1 MLSAKGV
8 TPRCHPLLLLSHLNW
23 KLDART
29 LILSQFHLQKDSRN
43 YSHPVINCNHITRNT
58 KPATPNPTI
67 MELISIAFI
76 LIGVIL
82 GYIIAHFKNKSSQVL
97 SNEEAE
103 ALEREREQAMQTIS
117 RLEERNERLDAEVS
131 EVKDNYQKEQNRAS
145 EAEKENVRLKSI
157 NDNLKERL
165 DEQKEEMQNLQER
178 FKDEFENLANKI
190 LEEKSQKFTEQNKE
204 KLDQLLK
211 PLGEKMEEFK
221 KKVEETHKEDIEGR
235 SSLKQHL
242 EHLKEMNQQMA
253 QEAKDLT
260 KALKGDSKTQGSWG
274 EVILQRILEKSGL
287 SKGREYEIQEN
298 HRSEDGRNLYP
309 DVVVYLPDDKRL
321 VIDSKVSLK
330 AYEQFTSAEDEAE
343 RTEALEQHVN
353 SLRSHVKGLSKKNYE
368 QLYGGKS
375 PDFVLMFVPIESA
388 FGVALQHDASLYYDA
403 FDKNI
408 VIVSPSTLLATLAT
422 IDSVWKQE
430 YQNKNAQEI
439 AERGGALYDKFVL
452 FVESMQD
459 IGQRI
464 RQTQESYDEAMGR
477 LSEGRG
483 NMIRQVEM
491 LRELGAKSS
500 KSLPGDLTDRQQLNE
515 GNGEEQ
521 SELELSD

>member
-1 MLSAKGV
+1 
-8 TPRCHPLLLLSHLNW
+8 
-23 KLDART
+23 
-29 LILSQFHLQKDSRN
+29 
-43 YSHPVINCNHITRNT
+43 
-58 KPATPNPTI
+58 

-76 LIGVIL
+76 VVGVIL
-82 GYIIAHFKNKSSQVL
+82 GYIIAHYKNKSNQAL
-97 SNEEAE
+97 NNEEAE

-117 RLEERNERLDAEVS
+117 RLEERNERLDS
-131 EVKDNYQKEQNRAS
+131 EISEAKNNYKEEQNRANK
-145 EAEKENVRLKSI
+145 AEKQLAELNADYR
-157 NDNLKERL
+157 NLKERL
-165 DEQKEEMQNLQER
+165 NEQKEEMQNLQER

-287 SKGREYEIQEN
+287 TKGREYEIQEN

-330 AYEQFTSAEDEAE
+330 AYEQFTSAEDEAD
-343 RTEALEQHVN
+343 RQEALKQHVS
-353 SLRSHVKGLSKKNYE
+353 SLRSHVKGLSKKNYD

-430 YQNKNAQEI
+430 YQNKNAQKI
-439 AERGGALYDKFVL
+439 AERGGKLYDKFVL
-452 FVESMQD
+452 FVESLEE
-459 IGQRI
+459 IGMRI
-464 RQTQESYDEAMGR
+464 RQSQESYDQAMKR
-477 LSEGRG
+477 LKTGRG
-483 NMIRQVEM
+483 DLIGQADK
-491 LRELGAKSS
+491 LRKLGANNSKKLSS
-500 KSLPGDLTDRQQLNE
+500 DLTEDNGQLE
-515 GNGEEQ
+515 KSNGEEQ

>member
-1 MLSAKGV
+1 
-8 TPRCHPLLLLSHLNW
+8 
-23 KLDART
+23 
-29 LILSQFHLQKDSRN
+29 
-43 YSHPVINCNHITRNT
+43 
-58 KPATPNPTI
+58 
-67 MELISIAFI
+67 MELISIVYI
-76 LIGVIL
+76 IIGVIL
-82 GYIIAHFKNKSSQVL
+82 GYLIAHFKHKSSQPL
-97 SNEEAE
+97 SKEEADR
-103 ALEREREQAMQTIS
+103 LEQDYDQAMQTIS
-117 RLEERNERLDAEVS
+117 RLEERNEHLDAEVS
-131 EVKDNYQKEQNRAS
+131 EAKNTMQRERSRAD
-145 EAEKENVRLKSI
+145 EAEKENVRLQSV
-157 NDNLKERL
+157 NDNLREKLE
-165 DEQKEEMQNLQER
+165 EQKKDLENLQEK

-221 KKVEETHKEDIEGR
+221 KKVEETHKEDIKGR
-235 SSLKQHL
+235 SALEQHL
-242 EHLKEMNQQMA
+242 NHLKEMNQEMA
-253 QEAKDLT
+253 KEAKDLT
-260 KALKGDSKTQGSWG
+260 RALKGESKTQGNWG

-287 SKGREYEIQEN
+287 TKGREYEVQE
-298 HRSEDGRNLYP
+298 HHTTDDGRRLHP
-309 DVVVYLPDDKRL
+309 DVVVHLPDEKRL
-321 VIDSKVSLK
+321 IIDSKVSLK
-330 AYEQFTSAEDEAE
+330 DYEKFSSAE
-343 RTEALEQHVN
+343 TEEDRQKALKQHVN
-353 SLRSHVKGLSKKNYE
+353 SLRNHVKGLSSKNYE
-368 QLYGGKS
+368 QLYGGNS

-388 FGVALQHDASLYYDA
+388 FGAALQEDTSLYYDA

-477 LSEGRG
+477 LTEGRG
-483 NMIRQVEM
+483 NVIRQVEM

-500 KSLPGDLTDRQQLNE
+500 KSLPGDLTEKEALGEADRPSE
-515 GNGEEQ
+515 KTDDKEEDQQ
-521 SELELSD
+521 SEIEWDGRGPK

>member
-1 MLSAKGV
+1 
-8 TPRCHPLLLLSHLNW
+8 
-23 KLDART
+23 
-29 LILSQFHLQKDSRN
+29 
-43 YSHPVINCNHITRNT
+43 
-58 KPATPNPTI
+58 
-67 MELISIAFI
+67 MELISILL
-76 LIGVIL
+76 LIVGLIL
-82 GYIIAHFKNKSSQVL
+82 GYAIAHFQNKSNQLL
-97 SNEEAE
+97 SREEVVT
-103 ALEREREQAMQTIS
+103 LEQDYDQAMQTIS
-117 RLEERNERLDAEVS
+117 RLEERNENLSVQLEEV
-131 EVKDNYQKEQNRAS
+131 QKEEKEADRRAN
-145 EAEKENVRLKSI
+145 EAEKQLAELNADYR
-157 NDNLKERL
+157 NLKERL
-165 DEQKEEMQNLQER
+165 GEQKEEMENLQDR

-260 KALKGDSKTQGSWG
+260 KALKGDTKTQGSWG

-287 SKGREYEIQEN
+287 TKGREYEIQEN

-330 AYEQFTSAEDEAE
+330 AYEQFSSAEEEQE
-343 RTEALEQHVN
+343 RQQYLKQHIN
-353 SLRSHVKGLSKKNYE
+353 SLRSHVKGLSSKNYE
-368 QLYGGKS
+368 QLYGGNS

-388 FGVALQHDASLYYDA
+388 FGVALQHDSSLYYDA

-430 YQNKNAQEI
+430 YQTKNAQKI
-439 AERGGALYDKFVL
+439 AERGGKLYDKFVL
-452 FVESMQD
+452 FVESLEE
-459 IGQRI
+459 IGMRI
-464 RQTQESYDEAMGR
+464 RQSQESYDQAMNR
-477 LSEGRG
+477 LKTGRG
-483 NMIRQVEM
+483 DLIGQADK
-491 LRELGAKSS
+491 LRKLGANNSKKLSS
-500 KSLPGDLTDRQQLNE
+500 DLIEKDTITDSVDQ
-515 GNGEEQ
+515 NG
-521 SELELSD
+521 SDEDS

>member
-1 MLSAKGV
+1 
-8 TPRCHPLLLLSHLNW
+8 
-23 KLDART
+23 
-29 LILSQFHLQKDSRN
+29 
-43 YSHPVINCNHITRNT
+43 
-58 KPATPNPTI
+58 
-67 MELISIAFI
+67 MEFISILYI
-76 LIGVIL
+76 IIGLIL
-82 GYIIAHFKNKSSQVL
+82 GYAIAYFKNKSSQAL
-97 SNEEAE
+97 SKEEAE
-103 ALEREREQAMQTIS
+103 TLEKEREQAMQTIS

-131 EVKDNYQKEQNRAS
+131 EVKNNYHKEQSRAN
-145 EAEKENVRLKSI
+145 EAEKENVRLKSV

-165 DEQKEEMQNLQER
+165 DEQKEEMKNLQER

-190 LEEKSQKFTEQNKE
+190 LEEKSKKFTEQNKE

-260 KALKGDSKTQGSWG
+260 RALKGDSKTQGSWG

-309 DVVVYLPDDKRL
+309 DVVVYLPDEKRL

-330 AYEQFTSAEDEAE
+330 AYEQFSSAEGEAE
-343 RTEALEQHVN
+343 RQQALKQHVN
-353 SLRSHVKGLSKKNYE
+353 SLRSHVKGLSSKNYE

-388 FGVALQHDASLYYDA
+388 FGVALQQDSSLYYDA

-439 AERGGALYDKFVL
+439 AYRGGQLYDKFVN
-452 FVESMQD
+452 FAESLKG
-459 IGQRI
+459 IGKRI
-464 RQTQESYDEAMGR
+464 RQTQEEYDSAMGQ
-477 LSEGRG
+477 LSTGRG
-483 NMIRQVEM
+483 NLIRQVEM
-491 LRELGAKSS
+491 IRELGADNS
-500 KSLPGDLTDRQQLNE
+500 KKLPGDLLDHE
-515 GNGEEQ
+515 EAPDVIEDGEE
-521 SELELSD
+521 EKESD

>member
-1 MLSAKGV
+1 
-8 TPRCHPLLLLSHLNW
+8 
-23 KLDART
+23 
-29 LILSQFHLQKDSRN
+29 
-43 YSHPVINCNHITRNT
+43 
-58 KPATPNPTI
+58 
-67 MELISIAFI
+67 MELISILFI
-76 LIGVIL
+76 IIGVIL
-82 GYIIAHFKNKSSQVL
+82 GYAIAHFKYKSSQAL
-97 SNEEAE
+97 SKEEAD
-103 ALEREREQAMQTIS
+103 ALEAEREQAMQTIS
-117 RLEERNERLDAEVS
+117 RLEERNENLSQQLEDAEA
-131 EVKDNYQKEQNRAS
+131 EEKEATRHAN
-145 EAEKENVRLKSI
+145 EAEKQLAELNADYR
-157 NDNLKERL
+157 NLKERL
-165 DEQKEEMQNLQER
+165 SEQKEEMQNLQEK

-211 PLGEKMEEFK
+211 PLGEKMEQFK

-253 QEAKDLT
+253 KEAKDLT
-260 KALKGDSKTQGSWG
+260 KALKGESKTQGSWG

-287 SKGREYEIQEN
+287 TKGREYEIQES
-298 HRSEDGRNLYP
+298 HTTDEGRRLQP
-309 DVVVYLPDDKRL
+309 DVVVHLPDEKRL
-321 VIDSKVSLK
+321 VIDSKVSLT
-330 AYEQFTSAEDEAE
+330 AYERMTSAEDEDE
-343 RTEALEQHVN
+343 RESALKQHVA
-353 SLRSHVKGLSKKNYE
+353 SLRSHVKGLSSKNYE
-368 QLYGGKS
+368 QLYGGNS

-388 FGVALQHDASLYYDA
+388 FGVALQQDTSLYYDA

-430 YQNKNAQEI
+430 YQSKNAQEI

-483 NMIRQVEM
+483 NVIRQVEM

-500 KSLPGDLTDRQQLNE
+500 KNMPAELADQHELSD
-515 GNGEEQ
+515 GEEQ
-521 SELELSD
+521 AADDDEEESPEFEFND

>member
-1 MLSAKGV
+1 
-8 TPRCHPLLLLSHLNW
+8 
-23 KLDART
+23 
-29 LILSQFHLQKDSRN
+29 
-43 YSHPVINCNHITRNT
+43 
-58 KPATPNPTI
+58 
-67 MELISIAFI
+67 MELISII
-76 LIGVIL
+76 YIIVGLIL
-82 GYIIAHFKNKSSQVL
+82 GYVIAHFKYKSSQAL
-97 SNEEAE
+97 SKEEADTLE
-103 ALEREREQAMQTIS
+103 KEREEAMQIIS

-131 EVKDNYQKEQNRAS
+131 EVKNNYHKEQSRAN
-145 EAEKENVRLKSI
+145 EAEKENVRLKSV

-165 DEQKEEMQNLQER
+165 DEQKEEMKNLQER

-190 LEEKSQKFTEQNKE
+190 LEEKSKKFTEQNKE

-260 KALKGDSKTQGSWG
+260 RALKGDSKTQGSWG

-287 SKGREYEIQEN
+287 TKGREYEIQEN

-309 DVVVYLPDDKRL
+309 DVVVYLPDEKRL

-330 AYEQFTSAEDEAE
+330 AYEQFSSAEDEAE
-343 RTEALEQHVN
+343 RERALKQHVS
-353 SLRSHVKGLSKKNYE
+353 SLRSHVKGLSSKNYE
-368 QLYGGKS
+368 QLYGGNS

-388 FGVALQHDASLYYDA
+388 FGVALQQDSSLYYDA

-430 YQNKNAQEI
+430 YQNKNAQKI
-439 AERGGALYDKFVL
+439 AERGGKLYDKFVL
-452 FVESMQD
+452 FVESLEE
-459 IGQRI
+459 IGMRI
-464 RQTQESYDEAMGR
+464 RQSQESYDQAMNR
-477 LSEGRG
+477 LKTGRG
-483 NMIRQVEM
+483 DLIGQADK
-491 LRELGAKSS
+491 LRKLGASNTKKLSS
-500 KSLPGDLTDRQQLNE
+500 NLLDQEETP
-515 GNGEEQ
+515 NGMDDVEE
-521 SELELSD
+521 EKESD